1 MQECARECKS
11 VKGSVRMSVKCAR
24 VYDGVKECVRV
35 CEGVSEHVRECNNVQ
50 GCVRVCA
57 RVSEGV

>member
-11 VKGSVRMSVKCAR
+11 VQGSVRMSLKCAR

-35 CEGVSEHVRECNNVQ
+35 CEGVSEHVK
-50 GCVRVCA
+50 
-57 RVSEGV
+57 